1 MSLWEKHLIVYYLE
15 DFKKLSF
22 YYSAITR
29 NVTESFAEMW
39 MHLETVIQSEE
50 SQTEK
55 YKYRV
60 LTDVWNLETRYRLS
74 HLQNRNRDT
83 DIEEE
88 VGRMGN
94 LRLTYK
100 HC

>member
-1 MSLWEKHLIVYYLE
+1 MMVKGLEGGWMQEQASVSFCSIRLGVSWEKHLIVYYLE
-15 DFKKLSF
+15 YFKKLSC

-29 NVTESFAEMW
+29 NVTESLAETW

-60 LTDVWNLETRYRLS
+60 LTCVWNLETRYR
-74 HLQNRNRDT
+74 
-83 DIEEE
+83 
-88 VGRMGN
+88 
-94 LRLTYK
+94 
-100 HC
+100 